1 MVKQQQNE
9 NIKSMEVVD
18 CNVNNL
24 DNFIKEKKENTKLVM
39 AQITSENNL
48 KIQILFYEFP
58 LIYY

>member
-24 DNFIKEKKENTKLVM
+24 DNFIKEKK
-39 AQITSENNL
+39 I
-48 KIQILFYEFP
+48 
-58 LIYY
+58 IYIRSLGNYGGE